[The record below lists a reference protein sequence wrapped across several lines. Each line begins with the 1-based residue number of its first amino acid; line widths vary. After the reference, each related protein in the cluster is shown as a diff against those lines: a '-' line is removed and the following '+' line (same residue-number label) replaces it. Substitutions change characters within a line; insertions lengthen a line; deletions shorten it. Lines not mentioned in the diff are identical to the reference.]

1 MKVSFH
7 KLVLYF
13 VAALFIACGCVTVQ
27 AQTDAVIAQ
36 AKKEGRVS
44 YYGTQD
50 MAAANAMIRSF
61 QETYPFIKVDLFR
74 QGTTGLMTRVLAEAQ
89 AGKHGFD
96 VISLGIMEIQLLKKK
111 ELVARYLSPEAKE
124 FAPGLKDKDGFWTAM
139 SVLQFV
145 IGYNTSMMSGKKIP
159 RDWRDLLNPIWK
171 GGQIGAER
179 DGTVWYASM
188 LQYWGRE
195 KGVRFMKQLS
205 AQQPHLERGNTLR
218 TQMMAAG
225 EFPMAI
231 VHAHKVEQF
240 KAKGAPLDW
249 VTAAD
254 PIVTQPFV
262 LATARHAR
270 NPNAARLFLD
280 FVLSKKGQLVIKE
293 NGSMPAR
300 PDMTP
305 IAPSL
310 DQSKLKVHYVD
321 PALAENYNQY
331 AREYQEIF

>member
-1 MKVSFH
+1 MKTSVHS
-7 KLVLYF
+7 LVFNF
-13 VAALFIACGCVTVQ
+13 VAAFFIVCGGVNVQ
-27 AQTDAVIAQ
+27 AQTDAVVAL

-50 MAAANAMIRSF
+50 MAAATAMIRSF

-74 QGTTGLMTRVLAEAQ
+74 QGTTGLMTKALAEAQ
-89 AGKHGFD
+89 AGKHAFD

-111 ELVARYLSPEAKE
+111 ELVARYASPEAKE
-124 FAPGLKDKDGFWTAM
+124 FAPGLKDKDGFWTSM

-145 IGYNTSMMSGKKIP
+145 IGYNTSLMSGKKVP
-159 RDWRDLLNPIWK
+159 RDWPDLLNPSWK
-171 GGQIGAER
+171 DGLIGAER

-188 LQYWGRE
+188 LQYWGRN
-195 KGVRFMKQLS
+195 KALQFMKQLS
-205 AQQPHLERGNTLR
+205 AQRPHLERGNTLR

-249 VTAAD
+249 VTTAD

-262 LATARHAR
+262 LAAARHSR
-270 NPNAARLFLD
+270 SPNAARLFLD

-331 AREYQEIF
+331 AKEYQEIF

>member
-1 MKVSFH
+1 M
-7 KLVLYF
+7 LC
-13 VAALFIACGCVTVQ
+13 FIAATFLMCGAVDVR
-27 AQTDAVIAQ
+27 AQGDSVIAL

-50 MAAANAMIRSF
+50 MAAATAMIRSF
-61 QETYPFIKVDLFR
+61 QETYPFIKVELFR
-74 QGTTGLMTRVLAEAQ
+74 QGTTGLIAKVLAEAQ
-89 AGKHGFD
+89 AGKHAFD
-96 VISLGIMEIQLLKKK
+96 VISLGIMEIQLLKKR
-111 ELVARYLSPEAKE
+111 ELVARYMSPEAKD
-124 FAPGLKDKDGFWTAM
+124 FAPGLKDKDGFWNSM

-145 IGYNTSMMSGKKIP
+145 IGYNTSLMSGKKVP
-159 RDWRDLLNPIWK
+159 RNWPDLLDPAWK
-171 GGQIGAER
+171 NGLIGAER

-188 LQYWGRE
+188 LQYWGKE
-195 KGVRFMKQLS
+195 KAVRFMKQLS

-249 VTAAD
+249 VASAD

-262 LATARHAR
+262 IAAARHSQ

-280 FVLSKKGQLVIKE
+280 FILSKKGQNVIKD

-321 PALAENYNQY
+321 PALSENYQQY
-331 AREYQEIF
+331 AKEYQEIF